1 MRGAFRGVSAYL
13 IAVPSL
19 FLYVVATSTHA
30 HELMENRAALVLRD
44 DRLVSTTLYLNLGE
58 VLHKVLRPKEDR
70 FEHTARLAAMSDVD
84 FGQQFSAAKKTIQS
98 GIIIKSVV
106 GKPLKISN
114 WQWPEAS
121 SVQKYLREITM
132 RVVVTP
138 GSHFH
143 ETPIEVRALIQSDE
157 PISSL
162 RVEMPE
168 ALRPIT
174 LIATRP
180 KQGRLNSTTPSLV
193 IDF

>member
-1 MRGAFRGVSAYL
+1 MRSAFRGVSAYL

-30 HELMENRAALVLRD
+30 HELMENRAALALRD
-44 DRLVSTTLYLNLGE
+44 DRLVSTTLYLNIGE

-70 FEHTARLAAMSDVD
+70 FEHTAGLAAMSDVD
-84 FGQQFSAAKKTIQS
+84 FGQQFSAAKKAIQS
-98 GIIIKSVV
+98 GIVIKSVR

-114 WQWPEAS
+114 WQWPEAGL
-121 SVQKYLREITM
+121 VQKYLREITM
-132 RVVVTP
+132 QVVVTP

-162 RVEMPE
+162 RVEMLE